1 MERVTRHA
9 DPAQWARFRDPS
21 GPDIFGGTGWWAVA
35 LLLASLVLYGWDV
48 IRRLHEAEPRGPRG
62 LGRGVGPDT

>member
-21 GPDIFGGTGWWAVA
+21 GPDIFAVTGWWAVA
-35 LLLASLVLYGWDV
+35 LLLASLVL
-48 IRRLHEAEPRGPRG
+48 
-62 LGRGVGPDT
+62 